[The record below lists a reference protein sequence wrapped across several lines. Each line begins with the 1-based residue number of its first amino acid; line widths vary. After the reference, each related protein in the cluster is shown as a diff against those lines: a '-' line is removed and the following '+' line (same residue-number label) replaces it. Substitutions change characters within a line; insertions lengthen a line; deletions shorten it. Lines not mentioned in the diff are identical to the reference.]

1 MSETHTLEIRLPAG
15 NKLSADDRELLRTA
29 CEALVGMTCGCGED
43 PPTQVRAMAAEGWQV
58 RSGLTWIAHA
68 ERNRE
73 SEKATGKTRGEALCK
88 LCQLLGLHS
97 VEGCP

>member
-1 MSETHTLEIRLPAG
+1 MSDKHTLEIRLPAD
-15 NKLSADDRELLRTA
+15 NKLSEDDRELLRTA
-29 CEALVGMTCGCGED
+29 CEALVSMTCGCGD
-43 PPTQVRAMAAEGWQV
+43 TPPSQVRAMTTEGWEV
-58 RSGLTWIAHA
+58 RSGLTWVAQA

-73 SEKATGKTRGEALCK
+73 YEKATGKTRGEALCK

>member
-1 MSETHTLEIRLPAG
+1 MNEKHSIEIPLPSDKELSE
-15 NKLSADDRELLRTA
+15 DDRQLLRTA
-29 CEALVGMTCGCGED
+29 CDALVGMACGCGED
-43 PPTQVRAMAAEGWQV
+43 PPAQVRAMRDEGWQV

-73 SEKATGKTRGEALCK
+73 SEKATGKTRGEALCR
-88 LCQLLGLHS
+88 LCQLIGLHS

>member
-1 MSETHTLEIRLPAG
+1 MNASHTIEIQLPPGKDLSE
-15 NKLSADDRELLRTA
+15 NDRQLLRTA
-29 CEALVGMTCGCGED
+29 CEALVSMSCGSEND
-43 PPTQVRAMAAEGWQV
+43 PPAQVRAMATEGWQV
-58 RSGLTWIAHA
+58 QSGLTWIARA

-73 SEKATGKTRGEALCK
+73 YEEAVGKTRGEALCQ